1 MLRVLL
7 IIVGLILIGIMI
19 GIIRYTSA
27 EVLINKLQGKGVR
40 AIVILGMLG
49 CMMVAVGGCGIFF
62 RTFMPNLEDRIEAL
76 ITVGV
81 MILLIYILYK
91 LSLALKSDEY
101 KEFVEK
107 ERIRLLEEQEEE
119 DEYEEEDEDDEEDEE
134 EEAEPAGIDF
144 EGEDDDFSE
153 FEEYEKRVRELNGE
167 KDPEDTFDE
176 EAEDEYLGDVE
187 EEFTEEVED
196 AFDEEVRIS
205 TDESATD
212 DILEEG
218 EDFHPER
225 VEEEL

>member
-7 IIVGLILIGIMI
+7 IIIGLILIGIMI
-19 GIIRYTSA
+19 TIIRYTKA

-40 AIVILGMLG
+40 LIVILGMLG

-81 MILLIYILYK
+81 MILFIYILYK
-91 LSLALKSDEY
+91 VSLHIKSDEY

-119 DEYEEEDEDDEEDEE
+119 EEYEEIEENTEE
-134 EEAEPAGIDF
+134 EEEEPKEPAGIDF
-144 EGEDDDFSE
+144 SGEDDDFSE
-153 FEEYEKRVRELNGE
+153 FEEYERRVRELNGE
-167 KDPEDTFDE
+167 TEQEDTPGE
-176 EAEDEYLGDVE
+176 EMEDEYLGTVE
-187 EEFTEEVED
+187 KEFSEEVED
-196 AFDEEVRIS
+196 AFDEEVNLS
-205 TDESATD
+205 TDESSTD

-218 EDFHPER
+218 EDLHPER
-225 VEEEL
+225 IEEEL